1 MKNKFLICDECQ
13 AVNLKSLK
21 KKLEKLDPEAEI
33 EIGCQS
39 YCGPGRRKT
48 FAFVNNRPLAALTE
62 EELMEKVTRQL
73 NKPRDPEEEERLRK
87 RNEERKRRKEEQ
99 DRKLKEK
106 LENMEAQ
113 VATIRSNADELK
125 DNVERL
131 EYENWQDVMPDI
143 STTADDLETNVSD
156 LEAEVN

>member
-21 KKLEKLDPEAEI
+21 RKLEKLDPEAEI

-62 EELMEKVTRQL
+62 EELMEKVTKQL
-73 NKPRDPEEEERLRK
+73 KNHVIQKK
-87 RNEERKRRKEEQ
+87 K
-99 DRKLKEK
+99 
-106 LENMEAQ
+106 
-113 VATIRSNADELK
+113 
-125 DNVERL
+125 
-131 EYENWQDVMPDI
+131 
-143 STTADDLETNVSD
+143 SD
-156 LEAEVN
+156 LENVTKNENVVKKNKIANLRKS

>member
-1 MKNKFLICDECQ
+1 M
-13 AVNLKSLK
+13 NLKSLK
-21 KKLEKLDPEAEI
+21 RKLEKLDPEAEI

-62 EELMEKVTRQL
+62 EELMEKVTKQL
-73 NKPRDPEEEERLRK
+73 KPRDPEEEERLRK

-106 LENMEAQ
+106 LKKHKAEN
-113 VATIRSNADELK
+113 K
-125 DNVERL
+125 
-131 EYENWQDVMPDI
+131 
-143 STTADDLETNVSD
+143 
-156 LEAEVN
+156 